1 MKITPEQ
8 RATLEDYFRSLGLKR
23 IDRQKLFRYIRNGGN
38 PEHPL
43 IILGEPTT
51 GKSVLTRILQHF
63 DVHVLSPH
71 ELESVT
77 LTRKLKLDDEGARYI
92 RGILCKLRIEE
103 LC

>member
-1 MKITPEQ
+1 MKLTPEQ
-8 RATLEDYFRSLGLKR
+8 RAALEDYFRNLGMKR
-23 IDRQKLFRYIRNGGN
+23 IDRQRLFRYIRDGGN

-51 GKSVLTRILQHF
+51 GKSVLMRILRRF
-63 DVHVLSPH
+63 GVNVFSPH

-77 LTRKLKLDDEGARYI
+77 LTRKLNLDDEGARYI
-92 RGILCKLRIEE
+92 RGILCRLGIEE